1 LSYYARYADLFFEVV
16 TRRYL
21 NRPILLTTN
30 KVFGDWTQV
39 FPNAAC
45 VVTLI
50 DRLMHRA
57 EIVAL
62 EGESYRLKE
71 AKERATRKAKARSPA
86 ARKAR

>member
-1 LSYYARYADLFFEVV
+1 
-16 TRRYL
+16 
-21 NRPILLTTN
+21 
-30 KVFGDWTQV
+30 V
-39 FPNAAC
+39 FPNAGC

-71 AKERATRKAKARSPA
+71 AKERATRKAKARKP
-86 ARKAR
+86 R

>member
-1 LSYYARYADLFFEVV
+1 MFS
-16 TRRYL
+16 
-21 NRPILLTTN
+21 
-30 KVFGDWTQV
+30 DWNQV

-71 AKERATRKAKARSPA
+71 AKERATRKAKARTPPTRE
-86 ARKAR
+86 AR

>member
-1 LSYYARYADLFFEVV
+1 M
-16 TRRYL
+16 
-21 NRPILLTTN
+21 
-30 KVFGDWTQV
+30 

-62 EGESYRLKE
+62 EGESYRLLAAIRKRVLCS
-71 AKERATRKAKARSPA
+71 ARHNRRFLVAANTRRAGMAVVPILENQPELFSRAPTD
-86 ARKAR
+86 